1 MNNKGRQL
9 VNYRPGGEWR
19 HAYKRYFG
27 KQAESESDIKME
39 YAKMQEGKL
48 SSTFPQIL
56 IRIYNYHES
65 KIHLSLFT

>member
-1 MNNKGRQL
+1 M
-9 VNYRPGGEWR
+9 NYRPGGEWR

-27 KQAESESDIKME
+27 KQAESDIKME

-65 KIHLSLFT
+65 NIHLSLFTQHLLLNL